1 MKKIRKTEEL
11 LNNIVLIHLND
22 VHCGINDSIGYDGFV
37 LYRREL
43 KKKYKYVISI
53 DVGYHIQGGVLGSIS
68 EGEAIIKI
76 MNEIKFDVA
85 ILGNHK
91 F

>member
-43 KKKYKYVISI
+43 QKKYKYVISI

-68 EGEAIIKI
+68 EGEVIIKI